1 MTLHHSCQ
9 AAAPRAALKQLEKLC
24 QQTLPNLP
32 TGLISPLLH
41 ADASSHLL
49 LTDAG
54 GRVKAALTFRLV
66 TLHHMGTHAPSNAS
80 IEQLLCDVVLLAV
93 APDAQCRGHGSRLL
107 GLARQQLRDAAARV
121 GSPAHTLLVQ
131 ADDTAAAFWR
141 KQGFR
146 ASAAAR
152 ELVSELCA
160 WRAAENPKFWGATP
174 MVATMG
180 GKAPRAGGRPNGD
193 DDDAPLHLPYSTCKH
208 NYVKDSEDEG
218 EDTEIVSTH
227 TRTYAEDIEEERDR
241 KEREGARPGGRPL
254 ENWSVL
260 GRL

>member
-1 MTLHHSCQ
+1 MPAARGAARRAQ
-9 AAAPRAALKQLEKLC
+9 ATEKLC

-66 TLHHMGTHAPSNAS
+66 TLHHLGTHAPSNAS

-146 ASAAAR
+146 ASAA
-152 ELVSELCA
+152 
-160 WRAAENPKFWGATP
+160 ENPKFWGATP

-180 GKAPRAGGRPNGD
+180 GKAPRAGGRPAGD
-193 DDDAPLHLPYSTCKH
+193 DDDAPLHT
-208 NYVKDSEDEG
+208 
-218 EDTEIVSTH
+218 
-227 TRTYAEDIEEERDR
+227 
-241 KEREGARPGGRPL
+241 PL
-254 ENWSVL
+254 
-260 GRL
+260 

>member
-1 MTLHHSCQ
+1 MWARPRRARPSALRARSRPHRRPPPPQVTLHHSCQ
-9 AAAPRAALKQLEKLC
+9 RRAAPRAALKQLEKLC

-180 GKAPRAGGRPNGD
+180 GKAPRAGARPAGD
-193 DDDAPLHLPYSTCKH
+193 DDDAPLHT
-208 NYVKDSEDEG
+208 
-218 EDTEIVSTH
+218 
-227 TRTYAEDIEEERDR
+227 
-241 KEREGARPGGRPL
+241 PL
-254 ENWSVL
+254 
-260 GRL
+260 